1 MRWRTSLRY
10 QYRDEPLE
18 NSDIVDKTVKKGYFV
33 DIVVDTSIGMDRM
46 SALLEILISGWTCQ
60 CVEH

>member
-33 DIVVDTSIGMDRM
+33 DIVVDTSIGMDIGQNVGFVGDTHIRM
-46 SALLEILISGWTCQ
+46 DLPVC
-60 CVEH
+60 